1 MSQIGIRGGAVHVS
15 VKEGI
20 RILNTAFDLCAFR
33 KLLWAF
39 CARFGRLLSASAEF
53 CLEQRAAASAH
64 AAKHHE
70 IASDRVE
77 DLIAN
82 MRRHYLAMRCWEHE
96 CAMYLN
102 EPERRVV

>member
-64 AAKHHE
+64 AAKHYE

-77 DLIAN
+77 DLITD
-82 MRRHYLAMRCWEHE
+82 MRCHYLAMICREHE
-96 CAMYLN
+96 RAMYLN